1 MYRVGEKIKQS
12 NMKIED
18 QVCTLGQAKKLKEL
32 GIDQETE
39 FYFRMGKIWHFR
51 EVTDWPNQE
60 QLSDLIQSGAESER
74 IFAAYTVAELGEMLP
89 TGYDTMKITVNRD
102 SCEWQGYDLDGD
114 PFPSEQTYKTEAEVR
129 ATMLIALIEAEL
141 LTVEEIN
148 NRLK

>member
-1 MYRVGEKIKQS
+1 
-12 NMKIED
+12 MKLEN
-18 QVCTLGQAKKLKEL
+18 QVCTLEQAKKLKEL

-60 QLSDLIQSGAESER
+60 QLYDLIQSGAEGER

-89 TGYDTMKITVNRD
+89 IGFYSVACADHSDWLCDNQNYATANIGASKN
-102 SCEWQGYDLDGD
+102 
-114 PFPSEQTYKTEAEVR
+114 EAECR
-129 ATMLIALIEAEL
+129 AAMLIHLIESKL
-141 LTVEEIN
+141 ITVEEIN